1 MSVPMQADG
10 WEATLHCQY
19 RPEAEWLSAQGEP
32 PPSSLL
38 CFHPVSFPTTHP
50 GGITWC
56 LSSGTPFLLSFSAA
70 KGPPLYS
77 SLLSAFRLHWALASD
92 GLQTFVLQAIPPLTE
107 LPSGLLKIKS
117 FLASHGVSTLSS
129 VVCPALDSSL
139 LCTTSLGHPLSS
151 ASKRAWQSH
160 QHTH

>member
-1 MSVPMQADG
+1 MSVPVQADG

-19 RPEAEWLSAQGEP
+19 RSAQGEP
-32 PPSSLL
+32 LPSSLQ
-38 CFHPVSFPTTHP
+38 CFHPISFPATQP
-50 GGITWC
+50 GGMTWC
-56 LSSGTPFLLSFSAA
+56 LSSCSPFLLLFSAA
-70 KGPPLYS
+70 KGPPVYP
-77 SLLSAFRLHWALASD
+77 SLLAAFRLHWALASD
-92 GLQTFVLQAIPPLTE
+92 GLQTFALHTILPLTE

-117 FLASHGVSTLSS
+117 FLAPQGVSTLSF

-139 LCTTSLGHPLSS
+139 LCITSLGHPLSA